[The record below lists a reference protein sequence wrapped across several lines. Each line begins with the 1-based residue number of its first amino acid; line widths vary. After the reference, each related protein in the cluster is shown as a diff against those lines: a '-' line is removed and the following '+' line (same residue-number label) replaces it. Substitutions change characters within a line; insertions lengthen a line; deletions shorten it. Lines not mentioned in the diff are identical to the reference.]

1 MIVDKINCVGC
12 NKKKCIINKY
22 CGDDLKSVI
31 TEAKQDFVIEAE
43 QVIFKEGQKVLGIYL
58 IYSGKVKVLNTLGNK
73 QESIIR
79 LASDGDILGHR
90 GYGGKDPVYPV
101 SAITL
106 ERSHVAFIP
115 NEVFMNALQTN
126 AELCFSLM
134 MFYADELKK
143 SEVRTAKQIYMPT
156 LNRIS
161 ASLLMV
167 ADTFGYSGNTKKLA
181 FTPSR
186 TDLAKMT
193 NTTYASLIRGIKEL
207 EGKKY
212 ITLQKKEVIISDEK
226 KLRELA
232 R

>member
-31 TEAKQDFVIEAE
+31 TEAKQDFLIEAE

-79 LASDGDILGHR
+79 FASDGDILGHR

-143 SEVRTAKQIYMPT
+143 SEIRTAKQIYMPT
-156 LNRIS
+156 LNRIA
-161 ASLLMV
+161 ASLLMA
-167 ADTFGYSGNTKKLA
+167 ADTFGYAGKTKKLA
-181 FTPSR
+181 FSPSR

-212 ITLQKKEVIISDEK
+212 ITLQKKEIIISNEE

-232 R
+232 M